1 MAMEISFPMCSS
13 YRLKPYQL
21 AGNTR
26 FMKRIC
32 NMLPLQMT
40 SQTCEKLIFHS
51 GSRAEGLTL
60 RVGWGHEE
68 PDCDVMYTFSR
79 LWGVPLQ
86 APGNYTKALLASLMT
101 AEPIGGI
108 IALETGDAPPGFCR
122 LRVYGDHGKM
132 AEYMRSFGVR
142 YTYPHVG
149 RKRRMCIVERGGAH
163 WISPK
168 KVADLMLEERCIFR
182 AKESVS
188 PATVLKGGWVE
199 NVPTLLL
206 SQSLPFMKTYLT
218 RYRSRTWPTAETLS
232 EISRLPTL
240 FVAAGHKLSANRD
253 IEWRLSCSHAE
264 YILCNTLPVWVK
276 QAFCAFKYIIKRLDL
291 ASAVWERS
299 GTNHDTSQQESPEGR
314 SKLCSFHLKM
324 TLFWELEKTDA
335 WKYESSF
342 YLLLRLF
349 DALLKFLTCGNL
361 PHYFIP
367 NCNLLQCVADREKNV
382 ATHHINECVR
392 DPIGA
397 ILMSPKYPRQIY
409 GCEDNKNVYVDEQDI
424 IAGFRIL
431 SQAITDSSTD
441 VDTPVMFLRRL
452 CLRLDKHRDR
462 RYQLML
468 KARVFDSTYPL
479 INLFNVLIG
488 IKTRRMNN
496 LNLQNAINSLILS

>member
-13 YRLKPYQL
+13 YRLNPNQL

-163 WISPK
+163 WISPN

-199 NVPTLLL
+199 KSPHFYFLNPCLSWRPIWRVTGLEPGPPQKPCLRYPDFLRFSWLQVTNWVPI
-206 SQSLPFMKTYLT
+206 
-218 RYRSRTWPTAETLS
+218 ATLS
-232 EISRLPTL
+232 GAFHAAMRSISFVTL
-240 FVAAGHKLSANRD
+240 CRCG
-253 IEWRLSCSHAE
+253 
-264 YILCNTLPVWVK
+264 
-276 QAFCAFKYIIKRLDL
+276 
-291 ASAVWERS
+291 
-299 GTNHDTSQQESPEGR
+299 
-314 SKLCSFHLKM
+314 
-324 TLFWELEKTDA
+324 
-335 WKYESSF
+335 SS
-342 YLLLRLF
+342 RHSV
-349 DALLKFLTCGNL
+349 
-361 PHYFIP
+361 P
-367 NCNLLQCVADREKNV
+367 
-382 ATHHINECVR
+382 
-392 DPIGA
+392 
-397 ILMSPKYPRQIY
+397 
-409 GCEDNKNVYVDEQDI
+409 
-424 IAGFRIL
+424 
-431 SQAITDSSTD
+431 SST
-441 VDTPVMFLRRL
+441 
-452 CLRLDKHRDR
+452 
-462 RYQLML
+462 
-468 KARVFDSTYPL
+468 
-479 INLFNVLIG
+479 
-488 IKTRRMNN
+488 
-496 LNLQNAINSLILS
+496 